1 MEGDG
6 EGTLLLSCCRGMSP
20 CHCRNVGEDEGEG
33 GRGALSSSG
42 RVCQRSLLC
51 VVVASWSSHMKEE
64 GEEGEDET
72 WARHCRRC
80 RSI

>member
-6 EGTLLLSCCRGMSP
+6 EGVLSLSCCQGASP
-20 CHCRNVGEDEGEG
+20 CHRHNVGEDEGEG
-33 GRGALSSSG
+33 GRGASSSSG
-42 RVCQRSLLC
+42 WARQQSLLC
-51 VVVASWSSHMKEE
+51 VVVASWSLHMKEV